1 MQPQHP
7 IPKALSHLKLK
18 LVQHKLLLLTL
29 VGSTLLHAA
38 LFSEFS
44 ISLPKINEDQQTL
57 DMHLVQKQAR
67 QENIQTLDNNNVTVP
82 DHEVPEPKNEPAPSH
97 EATAE
102 PTEVIDS
109 AENVPVNQPANIE
122 QSSNT
127 NPSGTELTNA
137 ADDNSETVE
146 NSLTKAETEPEKTV
160 YQHVETEFE
169 VMRGSNTSAAGVT
182 KIVFNIDESGH
193 YSIISTTE
201 AKGLV
206 SLFFGNLI
214 QKSEGTVTENGLKPD
229 FYAYQYGNDAKRSQT
244 ANFNWSDGVLHM
256 HTHKGDS
263 TANLVVG
270 TQDFLSFMY
279 QFMFA
284 PALETMQI
292 TMTNGKRLRTYTYSF
307 EGEETITTKLGE
319 LKTIHLLK
327 GSSDEDKTEIWLAT
341 DYQYLPVKIRKTE
354 KDGTVIEQI
363 ATNIRTEI
371 PK

>member
-7 IPKALSHLKLK
+7 IRKALSRLKLK

-29 VGSTLLHAA
+29 AGSTLLHAA

-44 ISLPKINEDQQTL
+44 ISLPQIIEDQQRL

-67 QENIQTLDNNNVTVP
+67 QDNIQTLDHNNETAP
-82 DHEVPEPKNEPAPSH
+82 DQKIPEPQNAPAPPHEV
-97 EATAE
+97 TAE
-102 PTEVIDS
+102 ATEVIDP
-109 AENVPVNQPANIE
+109 AENVPVNQPANID
-122 QSSNT
+122 QSSNI
-127 NPSGTELTNA
+127 NQSETELTNA
-137 ADDNSETVE
+137 ADGNSGTVE
-146 NSLTKAETEPEKTV
+146 NSLTKTEPEKAV

-169 VMRGSNTSAAGVT
+169 VMRGNNTSAAGVT
-182 KIVFNIDESGH
+182 KIVFNIDENRH

-206 SLFFGNLI
+206 SLFFDKLI

-244 ANFNWSDGVLHM
+244 ANFSWSDGVLHM

-263 TANLVVG
+263 TANLVAG

-279 QFMFA
+279 QFMFT

-354 KDGTVIEQI
+354 KDGTVIEQV
-363 ATNIRTEI
+363 ATNILTKELN
-371 PK
+371 